1 MPRHSKNNTASS
13 VFTYHEASKLEYGTK
28 RQRLGRDS
36 FRNYNAC
43 FLCLQTAR
51 DPICCAEGHI
61 ACRECMYENI
71 LQQREVIQWEQKQTE
86 QKLQEQNNKKDL
98 EEAEAKRMLLNE
110 FDKTQNSMLGNRQRV
125 KGESKKDDAKTE
137 SKETVSNNAS
147 GTKRKFELTE
157 EEIRSV
163 AEKDMERTSLQLKE
177 EKEEA
182 AKPKIGSFWLPSLTP
197 VADSSLVKPT
207 KTQVMCHAV
216 DNAHSLTM
224 KSLID
229 VKFQIEEND
238 KNKNV
243 CPACLKSLT
252 NVSKLSIM
260 RGCGHVICNTCIDMF
275 VKKAKKCYVCE
286 KKIKSKDIVDMTP
299 EGTGFASS
307 SSKVV
312 AEKYTLA
319 FQ

>member
-1 MPRHSKNNTASS
+1 
-13 VFTYHEASKLEYGTK
+13 
-28 RQRLGRDS
+28 
-36 FRNYNAC
+36 
-43 FLCLQTAR
+43 
-51 DPICCAEGHI
+51 
-61 ACRECMYENI
+61 
-71 LQQREVIQWEQKQTE
+71 
-86 QKLQEQNNKKDL
+86 
-98 EEAEAKRMLLNE
+98 
-110 FDKTQNSMLGNRQRV
+110 
-125 KGESKKDDAKTE
+125 
-137 SKETVSNNAS
+137 
-147 GTKRKFELTE
+147 
-157 EEIRSV
+157 
-163 AEKDMERTSLQLKE
+163 
-177 EKEEA
+177 
-182 AKPKIGSFWLPSLTP
+182 
-197 VADSSLVKPT
+197 
-207 KTQVMCHAV
+207 
-216 DNAHSLTM
+216 M

-252 NVSKLSIM
+252 NVSKLSSMCLKHSVLLNCLTLCLVM

>member
-28 RQRLGRDS
+28 KQRLGRDS
-36 FRNYNAC
+36 FRDYNAC
-43 FLCLQTAR
+43 FLCLQIAR
-51 DPICCAEGHI
+51 DPVCCAEGHI

-71 LQQREVIQWEQKQTE
+71 LQQKENIQWEQKRAE
-86 QKLQEQNNKKDL
+86 QSLQEQNSKKET

-110 FDKTQNSMLGNRQRV
+110 FDKTQNSMLGNRLRAKV
-125 KGESKKDDAKTE
+125 ESPKDEKLEKPTDKNTA
-137 SKETVSNNAS
+137 
-147 GTKRKFELTE
+147 GTKRKFELTQ
-157 EEIRSV
+157 EEIKSI
-163 AEKDMERTSLQLKE
+163 AERDIQRTSLQLKE

-197 VADSSLVKPT
+197 VAENTVITPT
-207 KTQVMCHAV
+207 KTQVKCHAIS
-216 DNAHSLTM
+216 NAHPLTM

-238 KNKNV
+238 KSKNV

-286 KKIKSKDIVDMTP
+286 KKVKSKDIIDMTP

-307 SSKVV
+307 STKAV
-312 AEKYTLA
+312 AERYTLA